1 MTTKETNGITGLTK
15 LSDFSELA
23 KKSGKKKVAVAVA
36 HDEHCL
42 EAVCAVMKKRII
54 DAILVGN
61 EKKIKEIAAKLNL
74 DLTNATIFNEENDTL
89 AVKRAVKF
97 VRDKEADIL
106 MKGNVTSAIFLRGV
120 LDKEQGL
127 RKSEVL
133 SHFSI
138 FEVPTYHKLIGL
150 TDAAMVIAPDLK
162 TKVAI
167 INNAV
172 EFMNKLGY
180 PRPKVAILCAVEMVN
195 EQMPATL
202 DAALIAKM
210 NQRGQIKNC
219 IIDGPLAYDN
229 CVSSE
234 SAKHKGIVSDVAGDA
249 DLLVAADIEAG
260 NALYKCWGFSANA
273 QLAAV
278 ILGAAAPII
287 LTSRSDTEESKQASI
302 IMAAAVN

>member
-1 MTTKETNGITGLTK
+1 MTKNETNRVTGLTK
-15 LSDFSELA
+15 LSDLTELA
-23 KKSGKKKVAVAVA
+23 RKSGKKKVAVAVA

-42 EAVCAVMKKRII
+42 EAVCTVMQQGII

-61 EKKIKEIAAKLNL
+61 EKKIREIAAKLNL
-74 DLTNATIFNEENDTL
+74 NLTNATLFNEENDVL

-106 MKGNVTSAIFLRGV
+106 MKGNITSAIFLRGV

-150 TDAAMVIAPDLK
+150 TDAAMVIAPDMK
-162 TKVAI
+162 TKIAI

-172 EFMNKLGY
+172 GFMNKLGY
-180 PRPKVAILCAVEMVN
+180 AKPKVAMLCAVEMVN

-202 DAALIAKM
+202 EAAMIAKM

-229 CVSSE
+229 AVSSE
-234 SAKHKGIVSDVAGDA
+234 SAKHKGIISDVAGDA
-249 DLLVAADIEAG
+249 DLLVVPDIEAG
-260 NALYKCWGFSANA
+260 NVLYKCYGFSANA
-273 QLAAV
+273 KLAAV
-278 ILGAAAPII
+278 ILGAAAPVI

>member
-1 MTTKETNGITGLTK
+1 MTTKETNGTTVLTR
-15 LSDFSELA
+15 LSDLSELA
-23 KKSGKKKVAVAVA
+23 KKSGKKKISVAVA

-42 EAVCAVMKKRII
+42 QAVCAVMQNGII

-61 EKKIKEIAAKLNL
+61 EKKIKEIAAKLKL
-74 DLTNATIFNEENDTL
+74 DLTNATIFNEENDAL
-89 AVKRAVKF
+89 AVKRAIKF

-106 MKGNVTSAIFLRGV
+106 MKGNVTTATFLRGV

-127 RKSEVL
+127 RKAEVL

-162 TKVAI
+162 TKIAI

-180 PRPKVAILCAVEMVN
+180 PRPKVAMLCAVEMVN
-195 EQMPATL
+195 EQMPATM

-229 CVSSE
+229 AVSSE
-234 SAKHKGIVSDVAGDA
+234 SAKHKGIISDVAGDA
-249 DLLVAADIEAG
+249 DLLVVPDIEAG

-273 QLAAV
+273 KLAAV
-278 ILGAAAPII
+278 ILGAAAPIV